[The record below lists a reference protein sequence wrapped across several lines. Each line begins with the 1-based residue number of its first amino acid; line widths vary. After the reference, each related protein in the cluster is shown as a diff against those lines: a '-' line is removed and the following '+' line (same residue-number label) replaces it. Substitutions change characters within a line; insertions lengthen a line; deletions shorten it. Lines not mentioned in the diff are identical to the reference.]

1 MCIQQDGALVQAR
14 AYPKLVLIRPT
25 SHGETLHLD
34 APGMPT
40 LVLPRKP
47 EVNSQSR
54 LISCRSVQLY
64 LVHLCWLILLI
75 YFRIEIVYNNVKYQC
90 NDMH

>member
-1 MCIQQDGALVQAR
+1 MCIQPDGALVQAR

-25 SHGETLHLD
+25 SHGDTLHLD

-40 LVLPRKP
+40 LILHKNP

-54 LISCRSVQLY
+54 LINCRSV
-64 LVHLCWLILLI
+64 
-75 YFRIEIVYNNVKYQC
+75 
-90 NDMH
+90 